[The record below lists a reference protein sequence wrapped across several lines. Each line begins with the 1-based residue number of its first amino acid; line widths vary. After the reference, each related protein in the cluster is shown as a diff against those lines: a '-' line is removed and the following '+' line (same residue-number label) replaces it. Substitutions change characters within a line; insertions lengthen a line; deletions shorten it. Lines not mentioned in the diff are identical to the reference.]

1 MTHVRARRDRAW
13 LVFLAGGLAW
23 ALAYLAVPRHT
34 LISGILDDAGG
45 FVCAVAVLVGVRRH
59 RPARPAPWIL
69 VAAAQACSGAGDT
82 LFTVFEDVLHTEP
95 FPSLADA
102 FYLAAYPLLTAALFL
117 LVRRR
122 STGPDVAG
130 LLDAGIV
137 AAGLGLLSWTFLMRP
152 IAADDTLSLT
162 GQLVSLAYPLGDV
175 ALIAVL
181 ARLLTTSG
189 ARTAGFRL
197 LTAALLLVL
206 AADVGF
212 AALSTMAS
220 YDGGATD
227 ALWIL
232 AYACWGAAALHPSM
246 RPLTEPVPTA
256 APGAR
261 LTFRRFALLGLT
273 TLLAPAV
280 LAEQG
285 LTEPT
290 AVDWGGVSIGALILY
305 LLILARVWTL
315 VVQVQDQSVQLA
327 ALAHSDPLTGAAN
340 RRTWDL
346 ALPLAMSA
354 AGRSGATLV
363 VAMIDLDGF
372 KAFNDRFG
380 HQAGDRLLKEA
391 TAAWKS
397 LLRPEDLL
405 ARYGGEEFCLLLTG
419 SSAGEAAA
427 TLERLKAATPRG
439 QSFSA
444 GVSVWDGAASPEAL
458 LERADAALYAAK
470 RGGRDR
476 VVVAEGPRAQERART
491 SRS

>member
-1 MTHVRARRDRAW
+1 VRAGHGRAW
-13 LVFLAGGLAW
+13 LVFLAAGLGW

-34 LISGILDDAGG
+34 LVSGVLDDAGG
-45 FVCAVAVLVGVRRH
+45 FVCAVAVLMGVRLH
-59 RPARPAPWIL
+59 RPARSAPWLL

-82 LFTVFEDVLHTEP
+82 LFTVFEDVLHIEP
-95 FPSLADA
+95 FPSLADV
-102 FYLAAYPLLTAALFL
+102 FYLAAYPLLTAAMVL
-117 LVRRR
+117 LVRGR
-122 STGPDVAG
+122 TGGRDLAG

-137 AAGLGLLSWTFLMRP
+137 SAGLGLLSWTFLMEP

-175 ALIAVL
+175 VLIAVL
-181 ARLLTTSG
+181 ARLLTTPG
-189 ARTAGFRL
+189 ARTSGFRL
-197 LTAALLLVL
+197 LTAALLLLL
-206 AADVGF
+206 AADAGF
-212 AALSTMAS
+212 AVLSTMAS

-246 RPLTEPVPTA
+246 RTLAEVAPT
-256 APGAR
+256 PGAR

-273 TLLAPAV
+273 TLVAPAV

-285 LTEPT
+285 LTQPT
-290 AVDWGGVSIGALILY
+290 SIDWPGVTVGALVLY

-354 AGRSGATLV
+354 AARSGAAVV
-363 VAMIDLDGF
+363 VAMVDLDGF
-372 KAFNDRFG
+372 KSFNDGFG

-397 LLRPEDLL
+397 LLRAEDLL

-419 SSAGEAAA
+419 STAPEAEA
-427 TLERLKAATPRG
+427 TLARLKAATPHG
-439 QSFSA
+439 QTFSA
-444 GVSVWDGAASPEAL
+444 GIAVWNGAETPEEL
-458 LERADAALYAAK
+458 LERADAALYTAK
-470 RGGRDR
+470 RAGRDR
-476 VVVAEGPRAQERART
+476 VHVWEGSVAQDVAGT